1 MRKVLAKLSVVCMAA
16 LLIAGACFAF
26 TACGKGDVPTSTKYT
41 YDSCSEES
49 FADIY
54 DQMYA
59 GSTVYFEDGKFVWE
73 AMGAKM
79 VMEYTEEDGV
89 YALSYG
95 EELEDV
101 LGIGMELS
109 VTFDDTTLTLS
120 CRGTVSSTSV
130 LYTLIFKA

>member
-49 FADIY
+49 VADIY

-89 YALSYG
+89 YTLKYG
-95 EELEDV
+95 KELEDV
-101 LGIGMELS
+101 LGIGTEMS
-109 VTFDDTTLTLS
+109 VTFDETTLTLS
-120 CRGTVSSTSV
+120 TRATISTVSVS
-130 LYTLIFKA
+130 YTLIFKA